1 VNHQERGL
9 VTMNIANYI
18 NQCANHYCILPSLLM
33 EDDGLVNLI
42 KSMRQSDASD
52 VVMIE
57 LINSYIQDNY

>member
-1 VNHQERGL
+1 
-9 VTMNIANYI
+9 MNIANYI
-18 NQCANHYCILPSLLM
+18 NQCANHYGIMPSLLI

-42 KSMRQSDASD
+42 KSMRESGASD

>member
-1 VNHQERGL
+1 
-9 VTMNIANYI
+9 MNIANYI
-18 NQCANHYCILPSLLM
+18 NECANHYCILPSLLM

>member
-1 VNHQERGL
+1 MQCATQEL
-9 VTMNIANYI
+9 VAMNIANYI
-18 NQCANHYCILPSLLM
+18 NQCANHYGIMPSLLI

-42 KSMRQSDASD
+42 KRMRESGASD